1 MQIVLLVLAMLV
13 SVSTAYAETLVP
25 PEVVRLENVKVEGDI
40 RTVYMGNANRHY
52 VLFCNI
58 KADGCFTPSSD
69 KNYLL
74 FNANTRWKMPGAKD
88 FLTLK
93 FMQDWTVKY
102 NQGENIGLIAE
113 DPSTKD
119 PGIGMFVLD
128 KTGGGYE
135 QDTIFSDGPIIYGA
149 GMSHQDRQKAWKS
162 FWYKMVETSV
172 HQQGADALGA
182 KLAKRCVPGQDF
194 CTIAVDADL
203 VGIGRIQEPRRVLVM
218 IVFDGHDQNKQLERV
233 VCTYPAKDKRVC
245 RDWDTGKLITDDMP
259 TGQN

>member
-58 KADGCFTPSSD
+58 KEDGCFTPSSD

-119 PGIGMFVLD
+119 SGIGMFVLD

-135 QDTIFSDGPIIYGA
+135 QDTIFSDGPIIYGS

-162 FWYKMVETSV
+162 FWRPQTTKRSS
-172 HQQGADALGA
+172 ALAIASKGFTTPCWRTA
-182 KLAKRCVPGQDF
+182 IRRCRY
-194 CTIAVDADL
+194 C
-203 VGIGRIQEPRRVLVM
+203 GRFSSGRTTT
-218 IVFDGHDQNKQLERV
+218 ERFSE
-233 VCTYPAKDKRVC
+233 K
-245 RDWDTGKLITDDMP
+245 
-259 TGQN
+259 